1 MGIFLYAF
9 ATGKLLAVAE
19 KEDQEVAM
27 WILVCW
33 NLAASMLH
41 PIVFSISIKPVDKI
55 GKSGQEKDSSEA
67 SGNSIT
73 DGDGKV
79 YQSLEERKI
88 EIPELSTGKISKI
101 LAIYALKSWPV
112 LFTALFCLCGYAIT
126 RIFVPIYIGRVIHT
140 VAESGKMGDITP
152 TVITLSGIA
161 FTSLLF
167 GGIRGCMFTTLTGLI
182 SRDVRRDLFRSLIR
196 QEIAFYDKKPTGDL
210 ISRLSSDTSTVINT
224 LTTNLN
230 VCSRNG
236 IMIIGSLI
244 AMLGISWKLTV
255 TCFVTAPAFAIINKY
270 FGRYFD
276 KMAEKTQNALAE
288 TTKKAEEVLSQI
300 RTVRSF
306 ANEEN
311 EAIKYERALEI
322 VVQLNYKR
330 AFAYLFNVWTN
341 EAYQYISLIVVLFY
355 GSYLVIEKQMTAGQL
370 ITYFLYQTSL
380 AEYVYGFGTYYV
392 EMMATLGAS
401 RNIMQLMFRKPA
413 IDQSAGNLT
422 PEVIGN
428 IELKNVHFTYP
439 SRRNNPILNVRQI
452 SLKFLK
458 IDFQDVSLEIN
469 KGETVALVGPSG
481 GGKSSIV
488 SLIERFYKPL
498 MGNIYLDGTP
508 INQFEHRYYHRKI
521 CLVSQEPQLFSGTI
535 RENIAYGL
543 DECSDEKII
552 EAAKIANAYD
562 FIMKLEKRF
571 DTECGERGVQLSG

>member
-439 SRRNNPILNVRQI
+439 SRRNNPILN
-452 SLKFLK
+452 
-458 IDFQDVSLEIN
+458 DVSLEIN

-508 INQFEHRYYHRKI
+508 INQFEHRYYHRK
-521 CLVSQEPQLFSGTI
+521 VNSTSHFSIITLN
-535 RENIAYGL
+535 RTL
-543 DECSDEKII
+543 DLPRKPRTPTLQWNNQRKYCVRTGR
-552 EAAKIANAYD
+552 
-562 FIMKLEKRF
+562 M
-571 DTECGERGVQLSG
+571 

>member
-439 SRRNNPILNVRQI
+439 SRRNNPILN
-452 SLKFLK
+452 
-458 IDFQDVSLEIN
+458 DVSLEIN